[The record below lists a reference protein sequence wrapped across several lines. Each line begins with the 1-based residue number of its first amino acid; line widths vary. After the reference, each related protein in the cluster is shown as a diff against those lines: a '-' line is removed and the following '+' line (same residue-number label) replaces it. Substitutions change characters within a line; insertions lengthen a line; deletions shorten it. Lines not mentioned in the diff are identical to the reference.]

1 MRTDKPFWKEP
12 SLKHV
17 WNRLNDGAK
26 VMLYGVLFIV
36 VCGLLAIFGNEV
48 FGVSLLLWGLGFCF
62 GWIFHDLN
70 KPVWKK
76 NDETGEYQRIEFGDD
91 E

>member
-1 MRTDKPFWKEP
+1 
-12 SLKHV
+12 
-17 WNRLNDGAK
+17 
-26 VMLYGVLFIV
+26 
-36 VCGLLAIFGNEV
+36 LLAIFADEV

>member
-1 MRTDKPFWKEP
+1 
-12 SLKHV
+12 
-17 WNRLNDGAK
+17 
-26 VMLYGVLFIV
+26 
-36 VCGLLAIFGNEV
+36 LLAIFGNEV

-62 GWIFHDLN
+62 GWIFYDLSR
-70 KPVWKK
+70 PVWKK